1 MTKSDPEGAPDPRA
15 CFGVHEAKTHLSRLL
30 QRVSEG
36 ESIDIE
42 RRGVVV
48 AQLVPPVTVR
58 RREFGT
64 DAGRIWVSD
73 DFDAPLPEELLR
85 AFES

>member
-1 MTKSDPEGAPDPRA
+1 MTKSEVAGAQRA
-15 CFGVHEAKTHLSRLL
+15 RFGVHEAKTHLSRLL
-30 QRVSEG
+30 QRVSAG

-48 AQLVPPVTVR
+48 ARLVPPASSTERV
-58 RREFGT
+58 FGT
-64 DAGRIWVSD
+64 DAGRIMIGD
-73 DFDAPLPEELLR
+73 DFDDPLPEDILR

>member
-1 MTKSDPEGAPDPRA
+1 VTKSSDPIVEPRA
-15 CFGVHEAKTHLSRLL
+15 RFGVHEAKTHLSKLL
-30 QRVSEG
+30 QRVSTG

-48 AQLVPPVTVR
+48 ATLVPPESEH

-64 DAGRIWVSD
+64 DAGRIWISD
-73 DFDAPLPEELLR
+73 DFDAPLPDDLL
-85 AFES
+85 ATFES

>member
-1 MTKSDPEGAPDPRA
+1 MTKSDPSSAVRA
-15 CFGVHEAKTHLSRLL
+15 RFGVHEAKTHLSKLL
-30 QRVSEG
+30 QRVSAG

-48 AQLVPPVTVR
+48 ARLVPPPAER

-64 DAGRIWVSD
+64 EAGRLVVSD